1 MKNYCPVWLQ
11 ACFILPQL
19 IVNMVLLLLLYL
31 TIQVSFVCGMVNR
44 TVIFIARNAKRICY
58 LLLQVLNCGCLL
70 CYKFVV
76 DQRLEDEVKC
86 QG

>member
-11 ACFILPQL
+11 ACFILLQL
-19 IVNMVLLLLLYL
+19 IVNMVLLLLYL

-70 CYKFVV
+70 CDKFVV
-76 DQRLEDEVKC
+76 VQMLEDEAKC
-86 QG
+86 